1 VEPRC
6 HQLPRGSSDALEGRR
21 LKSRSK
27 RRGGCS
33 AGIDRRIPIEGEPDE
48 KAARVRLGSYEF
60 RKKGIS
66 RFDLRDPYHLAV
78 ALTWP
83 QFLAALLTLYL
94 SVNFVFAVLYWVVP
108 GSVANVRPHSLADT
122 LFFSIETLA
131 TVGYGEMY
139 PATLYGRVV
148 AATEIV
154 CGIAF
159 TAILTGLT
167 FVRFSRPRAKLIF
180 AANPVVAMHNGKP
193 TLMVRIGNGR
203 VGVLTDAAAK
213 LNVFFFDTTVEGV
226 PFRRAQELRLERTHI
241 PVFTIFWTLM
251 HVLDERSPLRGYD
264 GARAIE
270 ADARVF
276 VTLEARD
283 PTLATMVHDIRYYAP
298 EDIRFG
304 MRYADAV
311 STAEDGVRV
320 ADLRRIG
327 ALEPDVGDRPEQGWT
342 EREEER
348 E

>member
-1 VEPRC
+1 
-6 HQLPRGSSDALEGRR
+6 LEGRG
-21 LKSRSK
+21 LNSRSNK
-27 RRGGCS
+27 RGGCS
-33 AGIDRRIPIEGEPDE
+33 AGIDPRIRIKGEPGE

-66 RFDLRDPYHLAV
+66 RFDLRDPYHLAI

-83 QFLAALLTLYL
+83 QFLAALLALYL
-94 SVNFVFAVLYWVVP
+94 SVNFVFAVLYWAVP
-108 GSVANVRPHSLADT
+108 GSVANVRPHSFADN

-139 PATLYGRVV
+139 PATLYGRAV
-148 AATEIV
+148 AAIEII
-154 CGIAF
+154 CGLGF

-203 VGVLTDAAAK
+203 AAVLADAKAQ
-213 LNVFFFDTTVEGV
+213 LNVLLSETTAEGKV
-226 PFRRAQELRLERTHI
+226 FHRAQELRLERTHLPI
-241 PVFTIFWTLM
+241 FPLFWTLM
-251 HVLDERSPLRGYD
+251 HVLDERSPLHGYD
-264 GARAIE
+264 AARAIE
-270 ADARVF
+270 ADAQVF
-276 VTLEARD
+276 ATLEARD
-283 PTLATMVHDIRYYAP
+283 PTLATTVHDIRNYAA

-304 MRYADAV
+304 MRYTDAV
-311 STAEDGVRV
+311 TTAEDGAPVL
-320 ADLRRIG
+320 DLTKIG
-327 ALEPDVGDRPEQGWT
+327 QLEPDVGDRQEQGWT